1 VLQDFLKAN
10 RAILID
16 RCHTLAT
23 IRSGLCRAPRDLPHG
38 VPIFLDQL
46 IDTLILEQFPAP
58 GMSPIAER
66 SPVLSELEGTAS
78 LHGREMLNQG
88 FTLEQVVRSY
98 GDVCQA
104 VTALAFETQAPIEV
118 AEFRTL
124 NRCLDDA
131 IAAAVAEY
139 ARRQTT
145 NAAEREFRAVNAR
158 LGPLVHELR
167 NYLQTATLVVKTIK
181 TGNVGI
187 SGATGNVLDR
197 SLAGMRSLI
206 DRTLAE
212 VKVNAGATALLQPM
226 NVASYLGEVAASAS
240 IDAQARGCH
249 FAVTL
254 PDSDLLVSADPEL
267 LSSAVGNLLHN
278 AFKFTKRNTEV
289 RLRAHAVADRILIEV
304 EDRCGGLPA
313 DPATVMP
320 LNLPRS
326 SEDRSGL
333 GLGLQIC
340 RRCVQ
345 LNNGILSVRNLPGH
359 GCIFTIDLP
368 RFTDPGPTAVVVAP
382 RS

>member
-1 VLQDFLKAN
+1 
-10 RAILID
+10 
-16 RCHTLAT
+16 
-23 IRSGLCRAPRDLPHG
+23 
-38 VPIFLDQL
+38 
-46 IDTLILEQFPAP
+46 
-58 GMSPIAER
+58 
-66 SPVLSELEGTAS
+66 
-78 LHGREMLNQG
+78 
-88 FTLEQVVRSY
+88 
-98 GDVCQA
+98 
-104 VTALAFETQAPIEV
+104 
-118 AEFRTL
+118 
-124 NRCLDDA
+124 
-131 IAAAVAEY
+131 
-139 ARRQTT
+139 
-145 NAAEREFRAVNAR
+145 
-158 LGPLVHELR
+158 
-167 NYLQTATLVVKTIK
+167 
-181 TGNVGI
+181 
-187 SGATGNVLDR
+187 
-197 SLAGMRSLI
+197 
-206 DRTLAE
+206 
-212 VKVNAGATALLQPM
+212 
-226 NVASYLGEVAASAS
+226 
-240 IDAQARGCH
+240 
-249 FAVTL
+249 L